1 MKILGLDL
9 TERGEQAY
17 QEIKDSL
24 TKPVIINKLDPKMVL
39 DTNGRMSEEENH
51 FRIEL
56 NVKMDREAFDS
67 VLIHELLHCK
77 QLQEGSPSITAAYEN
92 DTLSVLASAINGMVN
107 DIDVENRMEAYGL
120 HSEKIDWNRYQDFKE
135 LLSYIDDEPELN
147 EPGIILGACMLILIK
162 YTSHFK
168 EHYDD
173 LIHHIKE
180 KGYLEFLEL
189 AEKFDEILKTHG
201 YSSPREQLRS
211 LRRIAIATG
220 LRDEFLLVVDRI
232 AQEI

>member
-1 MKILGLDL
+1 MKLLGLDL

-17 QEIKDSL
+17 NEIKGSL
-24 TKPVIINKLDPKMVL
+24 IKPVIIQKLDPNKVL
-39 DTNGRMSEEENH
+39 DTNGRMSEEEDH

-67 VLIHELLHCK
+67 VLIHELLHCR
-77 QLQEGSPSITAAYEN
+77 QLQEGSPSITTAYED

-107 DIDVENRMEAYGL
+107 DIDVENRMETYGL

-135 LLSYIDDEPELN
+135 LLYYLDDEPEMN
-147 EPGIILGACMLILIK
+147 EPGIILAACMLVLLK

-168 EHYDD
+168 EHYEE
-173 LIHHIKE
+173 LIEMIRE

-220 LRDEFLLVVDRI
+220 LRDEFLLVVDRT